1 MMVRRNHDL
10 PAVCTSANQALPGTA
25 SSGNKVL
32 VRLHHADAVI
42 GELEMGPGKVDLG
55 HVA

>member
-1 MMVRRNHDL
+1 MVRRNHDL